1 MMWRYILHR
10 LALLIPMLLA
20 ASLLFFLFLHLG
32 VGDPAMD
39 YLRLSGVP
47 PTPAMLAS
55 TRELLG
61 LNDPLPLQ
69 YWRWLANAVRL
80 DFGVSYATQRPVL
93 DDLLHFLPATLRLA
107 GLALVM
113 IIAVSVPLGVWAA
126 RHRNGLP
133 DNLVRLF
140 AFIGVSM
147 PNFWL
152 AFLMVMLFSVHLNW
166 LPAMG
171 YGGWRYMLMP
181 AVSIALMSLAIN
193 ARLLRASML
202 EVAGQR
208 HVTWARLR
216 GLNAGQTERRH
227 VLYNAAVPL
236 TTALGMHIG
245 ELIGGTLII
254 ESIFAWPGVGRYAV
268 TAIFN
273 RDYPVIQ
280 CFTLLMVG
288 VFVLCNLVVD
298 ILNAWLD
305 PRVRGHEGTTQ

>member
-1 MMWRYILHR
+1 MIWRYLTRR
-10 LALLIPMLLA
+10 LLLLIPMLLA
-20 ASLLFFLFLHLG
+20 TSLLFFLLLHLG

-47 PTPAMLAS
+47 PTPEMLAS
-55 TRELLG
+55 TRQLLG
-61 LNDPLPLQ
+61 LNDPLVVQ
-69 YWRWLANAVRL
+69 YWHWLINALQL

-93 DDLLHFLPATLRLA
+93 DDLLYFLPATLQLS
-107 GLALVM
+107 GLALLLIVT
-113 IIAVSVPLGVWAA
+113 VSVPMGIWAA
-126 RHRNGLP
+126 RHRNQLP
-133 DNLVRLF
+133 DNLVRF
-140 AFIGVSM
+140 IAFIGVSM

-152 AFLMVMLFSVHLNW
+152 AFLLVMLFSVRLQW

-181 AVSIALMSLAIN
+181 AVSIALMSLSIN

-216 GLNAGQTERRH
+216 GVNPVQLERRH

-268 TAIFN
+268 SAIFN

-280 CFTLLMVG
+280 CFSLLMIC
-288 VFVLCNLVVD
+288 VFVVCNLAVD
-298 ILNAWLD
+298 VLNAWLD
-305 PRVRGHEGTTQ
+305 PRVRKHEGVAQ

>member
-1 MMWRYILHR
+1 MMIRYIVRR
-10 LALLIPMLLA
+10 LLLLFPMLLA
-20 ASLLFFLFLHLG
+20 ASLLFFLLLRLG

-47 PTPAMLAS
+47 PTPEMLES
-55 TRELLG
+55 TRVMLG
-61 LNDPLPLQ
+61 LNDPLPVQ
-69 YWRWLANAVRL
+69 YWHWLINAAHL

-93 DDLLHFLPATLRLA
+93 EDLLHFLPATLQLA

-113 IIAVSVPLGVWAA
+113 IIAISVPLGIWAA
-126 RHRNGLP
+126 RHRNRLP
-133 DNLVRLF
+133 DNLVRLLS
-140 AFIGVSM
+140 FIGVSM

-152 AFLMVMLFSVHLNW
+152 AFLLVTLFSVKLNW

-171 YGGWRYMLMP
+171 YGGWRYSIMP

-202 EVAGQR
+202 EVAGLR

-216 GLNAGQTERRH
+216 GLNNAQTERRH
-227 VLYNAAVPL
+227 IFYNAAVPL

-254 ESIFAWPGVGRYAV
+254 ESIFAWPGIGRYAV
-268 TAIFN
+268 SAIFN

-280 CFTLLMVG
+280 CFSLLMVT
-288 VFVLCNLVVD
+288 VFVVCNLAVD
-298 ILNAWLD
+298 ILNACLD
-305 PRVRGHEGTTQ
+305 PRVRSHEGVTQ